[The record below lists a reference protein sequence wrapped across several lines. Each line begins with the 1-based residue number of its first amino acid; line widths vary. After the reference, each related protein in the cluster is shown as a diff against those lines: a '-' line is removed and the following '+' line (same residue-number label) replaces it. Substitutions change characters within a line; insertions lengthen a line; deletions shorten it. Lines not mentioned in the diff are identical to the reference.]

1 MHPVG
6 QTNFYMR
13 LKHKSKIK
21 NIISINPLKTEIHL
35 IQNTV
40 PNSKRNTVRLRYK
53 DPAVNAL

>member
-40 PNSKRNTVRLRYK
+40 PNSQRNTVRLRYK